1 MTGEGD
7 TKAIRFKLYCWQ
19 NQLDFADL
27 NGSYRDL
34 STALLVLKRFYL
46 IYLVLNLIS
55 RINAPLRTPAVRS
68 SNA

>member
-34 STALLVLKRFYL
+34 STALLV
-46 IYLVLNLIS
+46 
-55 RINAPLRTPAVRS
+55 
-68 SNA
+68 